1 VVLGILTVFGGAL
14 NLPAFIGGHSGLE
27 HWLEPVLA
35 PAEHIRPALMPHGS
49 TEYALMAVAV
59 LIGLSGLWWGWSMT
73 SRAALVPAKRAAP
86 DTGFAAVLNRKYYVD
101 EIYDALIV
109 RPLQRFS
116 EEVLWKET
124 DQGGIDGTVNGVATV
139 ARALGRVGSWL
150 QTGQVG
156 LYLVLFLAGAL
167 YVIHAVT
174 R

>member
-1 VVLGILTVFGGAL
+1 
-14 NLPAFIGGHSGLE
+14 
-27 HWLEPVLA
+27 
-35 PAEHIRPALMPHGS
+35 
-49 TEYALMAVAV
+49 
-59 LIGLSGLWWGWSMT
+59 
-73 SRAALVPAKRAAP
+73 VPAKQAAP
-86 DTGFAAVLNRKYYVD
+86 DAGFGAVLNKKYYVD

-124 DQGGIDGTVNGVATV
+124 DQGAIDGTVNGVATV

>member
-1 VVLGILTVFGGAL
+1 MPDWSSGKAGAL
-14 NLPAFIGGHSGLE
+14 ADLDRLGARQAATRL
-27 HWLEPVLA
+27 
-35 PAEHIRPALMPHGS
+35 RPAMMPHGS
-49 TEYALMAVAV
+49 TEYLLMTVAV
-59 LIGLSGLWWGWSMT
+59 LIGLGGLWWGWRMT
-73 SRAALVPAKRAAP
+73 SRATLVPAAKAVP
-86 DTGFAAVLNRKYYVD
+86 DTGFAAVLNKKYYVD

-109 RPLQRFS
+109 RPLLSFS
-116 EEVLWKET
+116 ESVLWKDA

-139 ARALGRVGSWL
+139 ARTLGRVGSWL